1 MCTVVGMTTPR
12 AALRLVL
19 LLRVSTA
26 GQIDGYGLESQEK
39 DSRKWARTVGP
50 SLGGVRIVKVCTDGG
65 ITGKAA
71 DDERPGLH
79 EALALIAAGD
89 ADGILAPNLD
99 RIARE
104 LTVQEAT
111 LSVVWAHGGRVFTA
125 DHGEHLADDDDD
137 PMRTFVRQVMGAAA
151 QLERGIIAKRLRN
164 GRKTKAA
171 AGGYAHGAPAYGQR
185 ALDKELTVDEQ
196 EALVLAKMREW
207 QAEGVSIRGIA
218 DKLNSED
225 IPTKRGTRWHPT
237 TVNRLLNPVAR
248 QAARDQSARTRAA
261 EREQTKRQRA
271 DRMLSRLT

>member
-1 MCTVVGMTTPR
+1 MSTP
-12 AALRLVL
+12 LRLAL

-26 GQIDGYGLESQEK
+26 GQIDGYGLEAQEK
-39 DSRKWARTVGP
+39 DARKWARTVGP
-50 SLGGVRIVKVCTDGG
+50 SLGGVRIVRVCTDGG

-71 DDERPGLH
+71 EDERPGLH
-79 EALALIAAGD
+79 EALGLVAAGD
-89 ADGILAPNLD
+89 VDGILAPNLD

-125 DHGEHLADDDDD
+125 DHGEHIPDDDDD

-185 ALDKELTVDEQ
+185 AADKELAEHDQ
-196 EALVLAKMREW
+196 EARVLEQMRLW
-207 QAEGVSIRGIA
+207 HAEGLSIRAIA
-218 DKLNSED
+218 DRLNAKGV
-225 IPTKRGTRWHPT
+225 PTKRGGRWHPT
-237 TVNRLLNPVAR
+237 TVNRLLSPGAR
-248 QAARDQSARTRAA
+248 TAAREQSARTRAA
-261 EREQTKRQRA
+261 EREQTKRARA

>member
-1 MCTVVGMTTPR
+1 MTTPR
-12 AALRLVL
+12 AARLRLVL

-79 EALALIAAGD
+79 EALALIAAGE
-89 ADGILAPNLD
+89 ADGILAPNMD

-171 AGGYAHGAPAYGQR
+171 SGGYAHGAPAYGQK
-185 ALDKELTVDEQ
+185 AADKELVPDADEAQ
-196 EALVLAKMREW
+196 VLERMRAW
-207 QAEGVSIRGIA
+207 QAEGASVRAIA
-218 DKLNSED
+218 ERLNAAGV
-225 IPTKRGTRWHPT
+225 PTKRGARWHPT
-237 TVNRLLNPVAR
+237 TVNRLLNPAAR
-248 QAARDQSARTRAA
+248 KAARDQSARTRAA
-261 EREQTKRQRA
+261 ERDETKRRRA

>member
-1 MCTVVGMTTPR
+1 MTTPR
-12 AALRLVL
+12 TSPLRLVL

-26 GQIDGYGLESQEK
+26 GQIDGYGLEAQEK
-39 DSRKWARTVGP
+39 DARKWARTIGP

-71 DDERPGLH
+71 EDERPGLH
-79 EALALIAAGD
+79 DALGMVAAGEV
-89 ADGILAPNLD
+89 DGILAPNLD

-125 DHGEHLADDDDD
+125 DHGEHVPDDDDD
-137 PMRTFVRQVMGAAA
+137 PMRTFVRQVMGAAS

-164 GRKTKAA
+164 GRKAKAA
-171 AGGYAHGAPAYGQR
+171 KGGYATGAPAYGQK
-185 ALDKELTVDEQ
+185 AADKELTADEQ
-196 EALVLAKMREW
+196 EAAVLTKMRGW
-207 QAEGVSIRGIA
+207 QAEGISVRAIA
-218 DKLNSED
+218 DRLNSEG
-225 IPTKRGTRWHPT
+225 IPTKRGARWHPT
-237 TVNRLLNPVAR
+237 TVNRLLNPAAR

-261 EREQTKRQRA
+261 ERDQTKRSRA

>member
-1 MCTVVGMTTPR
+1 MTTARTP
-12 AALRLVL
+12 ALRLVL
-19 LLRVSTA
+19 LRRVSTA
-26 GQIDGYGLESQEK
+26 GQIDGYGLENQEA
-39 DSRKWARTVGP
+39 DCRKWARKVGP

-79 EALALIAAGD
+79 EALALIAAEE

-99 RIARE
+99 RVARE

-164 GRKTKAA
+164 GRKAKAA
-171 AGGYAHGAPAYGQR
+171 KGGYATGAPAYGQK
-185 ALDKELTVDEQ
+185 AVDKELAADEQ
-196 EALVLAKMREW
+196 EAAVLALMRGW
-207 QAEGVSIRGIA
+207 QAEGASVRAIA
-218 DKLNSED
+218 DRLNSED
-225 IPTKRGTRWHPT
+225 IPTKRGARWHPT
-237 TVNRLLNPVAR
+237 TVNRLLNPGAR
-248 QAARDQSARTRAA
+248 QAARDQSARARAA
-261 EREQTKRQRA
+261 KRDQTKRNRA